1 MLFLKENLKKKRYM
15 LMYIITLGES
25 EGCEYI
31 LEKVTQLGWL
41 GTLTNSSSLQL
52 VELRVVLITNYDGS

>member
-1 MLFLKENLKKKRYM
+1 
-15 LMYIITLGES
+15 MYIMTLGES

-41 GTLTNSSSLQL
+41 ETLTKSSSLQL
-52 VELRVVLITNYDGS
+52 VELRVVLITDYDGS